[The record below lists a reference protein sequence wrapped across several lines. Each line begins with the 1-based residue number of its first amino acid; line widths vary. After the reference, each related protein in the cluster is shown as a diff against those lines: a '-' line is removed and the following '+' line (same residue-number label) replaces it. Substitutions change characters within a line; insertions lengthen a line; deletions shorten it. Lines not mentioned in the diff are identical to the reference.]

1 MLRFLVIFVFG
12 AILLINCSDSPTQI
26 VRDNPNDPEA
36 PTFSLESSE
45 NFSTEI
51 LDNKVIRISWE
62 DSVKFA
68 DYYILSKSLNNSG
81 NYTILDTID
90 IQTKEYEDTSGE
102 INLRTRYL
110 VYNERVQENGG
121 IISSDSIYTRINFGS
136 ISNPD
141 TSSYSS
147 LNSDTT
153 AINFTWDFETNWPFI
168 SLVYY
173 SDSINNE
180 PIIIDTLY
188 NGTTNYLTP
197 LFEKD
202 FNDRNYFIRTYV
214 SKNDISNGIF
224 IGEIAAGYLPTQLY
238 NISVDPIKTINE
250 NKTIISWN
258 DNIDIETG
266 FEIYRSYNGSNNMT
280 LIATLDSNS
289 KSYTDT
295 NTPYQPESNSY
306 TASNVNYESFYF
318 VKAIKSE
325 TSLSSDYKK
334 SQVTISA
341 PTLSYS
347 SSNETEV
354 QLSWEHPKPHTV
366 SNFILQRSIN
376 NDESFEDYKT
386 FPNTI
391 FEFTDDSLNVNE
403 NYYYKLRTLVKKPVQ
418 SPLFFSYGFDSNVI
432 DSFSYQNATSLAVSK
447 NDKYLVAASGKNS
460 SLSSNRNEVVIYDLD
475 SRTELYRK
483 NIFNTPIDGID
494 INEDNNLLA
503 VASSSSKSI
512 RIIDFLSDTLV
523 FEMNNL
529 EVHDI
534 KMSPGLPFLY
544 SVDEKSNLSKF
555 DINSNEILFSKEST
569 GAFTNFTAP
578 RRISI
583 SPSGDSVAIN
593 YSNTIRLFDS
603 SGNVIPFNYKTE
615 GGNTSDW
622 VRISDNGQ
630 YVSSTVDYANITRTY
645 IQSLSDGN
653 IKFYVQ
659 GNESSVDFDSENE
672 LAIIISR
679 DSYYLIDIENAI
691 TRTSGL
697 IPEASDIDKWLIS
710 TASSNVG
717 QTFFVSNSESIR
729 MIEFSDQKK
738 WIESPRQYRINPS
751 F

>member
-1 MLRFLVIFVFG
+1 MLRLLLYIFCG
-12 AILLINCSDSPTQI
+12 LLMIPACSDAPTKI
-26 VRDNPNDPEA
+26 ERDNPDDPEA
-36 PTFSLESSE
+36 PTFSLESSD
-45 NFSTEI
+45 NISTEI

-90 IQTKEYEDTSGE
+90 IQTKEYEDASGE

-110 VYNERVQENGG
+110 VYNERVQENGA
-121 IISSDSIYTRINFGS
+121 IISSDSIYTGINFGN
-136 ISNPD
+136 ISYPD

-153 AINFTWDFETNWPFI
+153 AINFTWGFETNWPFI

-188 NGTTNYLTP
+188 NGTTSYLTP

-214 SKNDISNGIF
+214 SENDISNGIF
-224 IGEIAAGYLPTQLY
+224 IDEMAAGYFPSQLY
-238 NISVDPIKTINE
+238 NISVEPIETINE

-266 FEIYRSYNGSNNMT
+266 FEIYRSYNSANNMT

-289 KSYTDT
+289 KNYTDT

-306 TASNVNYESFYF
+306 TASNVNYESYYL
-318 VKAIKSE
+318 VKAIKRE
-325 TSLSSDYKK
+325 TSLSSEYKK

-341 PTLSYS
+341 PTLNYS
-347 SSNETEV
+347 SSNETEI
-354 QLSWEHPKPHTV
+354 QLSWEHPKPYTV
-366 SNFILQRSIN
+366 SSFILQRSIN

-460 SLSSNRNEVVIYDLD
+460 PLSSNRNEVVIYDLD

-503 VASSSSKSI
+503 VASASSKSI

-534 KMSPGLPFLY
+534 KMSPDLSFLY

-593 YSNTIRLFDS
+593 YNNTIRLFDS
-603 SGNVIPFNYKTE
+603 SGNVIPFDYKTV
-615 GGNTSDW
+615 GGNTSEW
-622 VRISDNGQ
+622 VKISNNGK
-630 YVSSTVDYANITRTY
+630 YISSTIDYANITRTY
-645 IQSLSDGN
+645 VQSLSDGDV
-653 IKFYVQ
+653 KFYVQ
-659 GNESSVDFDSENE
+659 GNESSVDFDSRNQY
-672 LAIIISR
+672 AIIISR
-679 DSYYLIDIENAI
+679 DSYYLIDIENSI

-697 IPEASDIDKWLIS
+697 ISEASDMDKWLLS
-710 TASSNVG
+710 AASSNIG
-717 QTFFVSNSESIR
+717 QTFFVSNSEFIK
-729 MIEFSDQKK
+729 MIEFLDNKK
-738 WIESPRQYRINPS
+738 WVKSPRQFTLNPR